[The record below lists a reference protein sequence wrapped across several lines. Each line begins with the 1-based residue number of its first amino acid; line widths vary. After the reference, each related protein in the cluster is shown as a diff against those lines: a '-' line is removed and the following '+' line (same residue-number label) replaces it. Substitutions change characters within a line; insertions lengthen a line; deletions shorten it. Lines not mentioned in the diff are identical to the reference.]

1 MYVDQWGE
9 IHPPPDPEKGKP
21 LNPHELG
28 GNEETGVS
36 GHTSIEEKVQRYG
49 TAKARNRQ
57 MADHLAQLSTVSLA
71 TKRLYGRLSHAMYE
85 CASWLVLH
93 HYPASG
99 QTRVGR
105 TTTCKKHLLCP
116 VCAILRSAKMLRRYE
131 ERITHLAPS
140 HDFELV
146 TLTVK
151 NGPDLWE
158 RFLHLKHA
166 FKRLRTRGRDGYG
179 PWVDVAGAVW
189 SVEFTYSDEHG
200 WHPHLHIITA
210 KAKGATPFRYGQ
222 GSPLSN
228 EWHNLTGDSYIVHAS
243 PVSAHGDGIAAAVCE
258 VLKYALKFSDLSPE
272 KNLHAFHTLS
282 GKRLIASSGCL
293 FGLVLPDED
302 NGIEEPIDEHYVEL
316 FYRYTSGGYTRS
328 DVPSPHTP
336 KGTP

>member
-21 LNPHELG
+21 PNPRQLAG
-28 GNEETGVS
+28 AEETGVS
-36 GHTSIEEKVQRYG
+36 GHTSVVEKVQRYG

-57 MADHLAQLSTVSLA
+57 MADHLAQLGAQSLTA
-71 TKRLYGRLSHAMYE
+71 KRKYGRLSHAMYE

-105 TTTCKKHLLCP
+105 TITCKKHLLCP
-116 VCAILRSAKMLRRYE
+116 VCAIMRGSKMLARYE
-131 ERITHLAPS
+131 ERLAHLAPT

-151 NGPDLWE
+151 NGPDLVE
-158 RFLHLKHA
+158 RYLHLKHA

-179 PWVDVAGAVW
+179 PWAAVAGAVW
-189 SVEFTYSDEHG
+189 STEFTYSDEHG

-210 KAKGATPFRYGQ
+210 KAKGGTPFRYGE
-222 GSPLSN
+222 GSDLAST
-228 EWHNLTGDSYIVHAS
+228 WHDITGDSFIVHAS
-243 PVSAHGDGIAAAVCE
+243 PISPRGDGIAAAVCE
-258 VLKYALKFSDLSPE
+258 VLKYALKFSDLSLE
-272 KNLHAFHTLS
+272 NNLHAFHTLS

-293 FGLVLPDED
+293 FGLVLPDD
-302 NGIEEPIDEHYVEL
+302 DDLAGDPLDEHYVEL
-316 FYRYTSGGYTRS
+316 FYRYTSTGYIRQPVHS
-328 DVPSPHTP
+328 SEPL
-336 KGTP
+336 KGHP

>member
-36 GHTSIEEKVQRYG
+36 GHTTVVAKVQRYG

-57 MADHLAQLSTVSLA
+57 MADHLAQLSTQNLA
-71 TKRLYGRLSHAMYE
+71 AKRRYGLLSHAMYE

-99 QTRVGR
+99 QTLVGR

-116 VCAILRSAKMLRRYE
+116 VCAILRGSKMLNRYE

-166 FKRLRTRGRDGYG
+166 FKRLRERGKKGYG
-179 PWVDVAGAVW
+179 PWAPVAGAVW
-189 SVEFTYSDEHG
+189 STEFTYSAEG
-200 WHPHLHIITA
+200 WHPHLHILTA
-210 KAKGATPFRYGQ
+210 KAKGSELFRYGQ
-222 GSPLSN
+222 GSDLAAI
-228 EWHNLTGDSYIVHAS
+228 WHELTGDSYIVHAA
-243 PVSAHGDGIAAAVCE
+243 PIRTEGEGIAAAVCE
-258 VLKYALKFSDLSPE
+258 VLKYALKFSDLTVE
-272 KNLHAFHTLS
+272 QNLHAFHTLA
-282 GKRLIASSGCL
+282 GKRLIQSSGCL
-293 FGLVLPDED
+293 FGLVLPDDAELEED
-302 NGIEEPIDEHYVEL
+302 PLDGDYVEL
-316 FYRYTSGGYTRS
+316 FYRYTSRGYKRS
-328 DVPSPHTP
+328 PVPSEYTL